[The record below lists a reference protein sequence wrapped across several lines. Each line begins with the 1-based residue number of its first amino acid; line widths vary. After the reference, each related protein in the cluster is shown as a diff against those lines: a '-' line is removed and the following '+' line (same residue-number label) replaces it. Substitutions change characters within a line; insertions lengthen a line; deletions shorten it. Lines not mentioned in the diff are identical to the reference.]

1 MIDLFIAAA
10 LVVSVHDGDTVKLDD
25 GRTIRLAGI
34 DAPEIAQPFGVQSS
48 DELRHLLRRHEVRV
62 VETDRDRYGRTVA
75 NLYVKRRWIN
85 REMIRRGF
93 AWHFRKYSSD
103 SDLERLEQEAR
114 KHRRGLWK
122 SPDVVAP
129 WEWRKEHGKR

>member
-1 MIDLFIAAA
+1 MNPIILSLL

-25 GRTIRLAGI
+25 GRTIRLASI
-34 DAPEIAQPFGVQSS
+34 DAPEIAQPYGIQSR
-48 DELRHLLRRHEVRV
+48 DKLRHLLRRHEVRV

-93 AWHFRKYSSD
+93 AWHFRKYSNDENLS
-103 SDLERLEQEAR
+103 RLEQESR

-122 SPDVVAP
+122 LPDAVAP
-129 WEWRKEHGKR
+129 WEWRKDHGQ